1 MSFLFATELEI
12 ESTRLWEEAD
22 ARSKVGINNKFMIV
36 NDLTKRANLAYLKE
50 AVKNGYRMSVALEYD
65 GNYYYRVRVH
75 EADATVMFLMYL
87 NAEVYATVQRMLGC
101 QTILSVATGR
111 FTLSHAH
118 SLVAFRGMSPLKMR
132 MLHVLNF
139 FYKNVSPAYAR

>member
-1 MSFLFATELEI
+1 
-12 ESTRLWEEAD
+12 
-22 ARSKVGINNKFMIV
+22 MIL
-36 NDLTKRANLAYLKE
+36 DIYKKKANLAYFEE
-50 AVKNGYRMSVALEYD
+50 AVKNGYRMNVALEYD

-111 FTLSHAH
+111 FNLSHAN
-118 SLVAFRGMSPLKMR
+118 SLAAFRGMSPLKMR
-132 MLHVLNF
+132 MFHVLNF

>member
-1 MSFLFATELEI
+1 
-12 ESTRLWEEAD
+12 
-22 ARSKVGINNKFMIV
+22 MI
-36 NDLTKRANLAYLKE
+36 LHTYKKRANIAYLKE
-50 AVKNGYRMSVALEYD
+50 AVENGYRMSIALEYD

-101 QTILSVATGR
+101 RTILSVECGR
-111 FTLSHAH
+111 FDLSLAD
-118 SLVAFRGMSPLKMR
+118 SLAAFRGMSPLKMR
-132 MLHVLNF
+132 MLHVLNL

>member
-1 MSFLFATELEI
+1 
-12 ESTRLWEEAD
+12 
-22 ARSKVGINNKFMIV
+22 MI
-36 NDLTKRANLAYLKE
+36 LHIYKKRANLAYFEE
-50 AVKNGYRMSVALEYD
+50 AVKNGYRMSIVLEYD

-111 FTLSHAH
+111 FNLSHAD
-118 SLVAFRGMSPLKMR
+118 SLVAFRGMSVLKMR
-132 MLHVLNF
+132 MLHALNI
-139 FYKNVSPAYAR
+139 FYKNVSLTYAR

>member
-1 MSFLFATELEI
+1 MTIKSHI
-12 ESTRLWEEAD
+12 
-22 ARSKVGINNKFMIV
+22 KK
-36 NDLTKRANLAYLKE
+36 ANLAYLE
-50 AVKNGYRMSVALEYD
+50 ETIENGYRMSIALEYD

-101 QTILSVATGR
+101 QAILSVATGR
-111 FTLSHAH
+111 FDLSHAD

-132 MLHVLNF
+132 MLHVLNH

>member
-1 MSFLFATELEI
+1 MILHI
-12 ESTRLWEEAD
+12 Y
-22 ARSKVGINNKFMIV
+22 KNK
-36 NDLTKRANLAYLKE
+36 ANIAYFKE
-50 AVKNGYRMSVALEYD
+50 AVENGSRMSIALEYD

-101 QTILSVATGR
+101 QAILSVATGR
-111 FTLSHAH
+111 FSLSHAN
-118 SLVAFRGMSPLKMR
+118 SLIAFRGMSLRKMR
-132 MLHVLNF
+132 MLHVLNL

>member
-1 MSFLFATELEI
+1 MTIKSQI
-12 ESTRLWEEAD
+12 
-22 ARSKVGINNKFMIV
+22 
-36 NDLTKRANLAYLKE
+36 KRANLAYLEE
-50 AVKNGYRMSVALEYD
+50 AVKNGYRMSIALEYD

-87 NAEVYATVQRMLGC
+87 NADVYATVQRMLGC

-111 FTLSHAH
+111 FNLSHAN

-132 MLHVLNF
+132 MFHVLNH
-139 FYKNVSPAYAR
+139 FYKNVSLAYAR